1 MRQYLFIKRRIGRI
15 EIFLIHLLN
24 SAAKPLTEAL
34 IMDYFPLPQELY
46 DVVYVW
52 IVAEPQDV
60 VIGRARLLLC
70 RHVLGKVG
78 DHVALHGHGC
88 GVPREARSGSRID
101 ARRVIN
107 EIRIK
112 PGLSDLVDA
121 HRARELVHDGA
132 YHLEVAELFRAQRSI
147 GNVPMYQIRGQARG
161 LRLKDT

>member
-15 EIFLIHLLN
+15 EILLIHLLN

-121 HRARELVHDGA
+121 HGARELMDYRA
-132 YHLEVAELFRAQRSI
+132 DHLKMPQLLRAQRSI
-147 GNVPMYQIRGQARG
+147 GNVPMYQI
-161 LRLKDT
+161 

>member
-34 IMDYFPLPQELY
+34 IMDDLPLAQELY

-88 GVPREARSGSRID
+88 GVPRKARS
-101 ARRVIN
+101 RRWVYA
-107 EIRIK
+107 IRVESS
-112 PGLSDLVDA
+112 LLDLVDA
-121 HRARELVHDGA
+121 HRARQLVHDGA

>member
-1 MRQYLFIKRRIGRI
+1 MGAYDINAHMRQYLFIKRRIGRI

-88 GVPREARSGSRID
+88 GVPRKARSRRWVY
-101 ARRVIN
+101 ARRVVY

-121 HRARELVHDGA
+121 HGARELMDYRA
-132 YHLEVAELFRAQRSI
+132 DHLKMPQLLRAQRSI
-147 GNVPMYQIRGQARG
+147 GNVPMYQI
-161 LRLKDT
+161 